1 MKFEIPIVEIE
12 RFQLRDII
20 SVSGGEPEPTADS
33 YTDDTSNFDFI
44 IDVNCNYHDLR
55 DNDNWESCL

>member
-33 YTDDTSNFDFI
+33 YTDDTGHLGIHNN
-44 IDVNCNYHDLR
+44 VVCNYHDLR
-55 DNDNWESCL
+55 DDENWESCL